1 LASPLPFLFINFQ
14 ELQPMTKLLIS
25 LPLSDAAQRFYGSTA
40 PTYNKVGD
48 AGIDLPFVNDVKP
61 YDAEV
66 VETIGVISFETVF
79 AMYDLN
85 CRGRYSSLEHLMQDF
100 GFGYKDILSSLSTI
114 AHYYLPSHF
123 DIRPRSSIGKTPFR
137 LANAVGTIDETYQGI
152 EQDYYIDK
160 YPDEYRWTG
169 DTLGCYLDYHPQLGK
184 SPRKPYIS
192 AGDRLLQVVAPNLDS
207 ILHIKLDFT
216 EENCQFW
223 SEVIGNKQRSGFG
236 STNANG

>member
-1 LASPLPFLFINFQ
+1 
-14 ELQPMTKLLIS
+14 MTKLLIS
-25 LPLSDAAQRFYGSTA
+25 LPLSDVAQRFYGSTA

-48 AGIDLPFVNDVKP
+48 AGVDLPFVADVKP

-85 CRGRYSSLEHLMQDF
+85 VQPKGLTSLEQF
-100 GFGYKDILSSLSTI
+100 FKWVGFSWSENILENLETI
-114 AHYYLPSHF
+114 QQYYLASHF
-123 DIRPRSSIGKTPFR
+123 DIRPRSSISKTPFR
-137 LANAVGTIDETYQGI
+137 LANAVGTIDKTYRGI

-160 YPDEYRWTG
+160 YPDEYRWIG

-184 SPRKPYIS
+184 QSGKRVIT
-192 AGDRLLQVVAPNLDS
+192 AGDRLLQVVAPNLDD
-207 ILHIKLDFT
+207 ILHVRLDFT

-223 SEVIGNKQRSGFG
+223 SEVIGNKNRGGFG
-236 STNANG
+236 SSGT